1 MEARQSAP
9 LTKTKPSAKRR
20 FFTRVLPLVVGTAL
34 LWNVCSTKWPRD
46 KNAGTKEAIAA
57 ATEKAGK
64 IQLTAPENCTKK
76 AEIYFRAGMDA
87 ETAKVADDCNA
98 IYLGM
103 NLPKVRVTSID
114 VQNPLGHLILNRPPG
129 GWDTKGTDWW
139 AAPISICI
147 NAGFDEKLGDI
158 FMSRGQYWRAA
169 RAYHSAG
176 AKAKEES
183 AREQDR
189 LQVERD
195 NKNNK

>member
-1 MEARQSAP
+1 MALNQSAP
-9 LTKTKPSAKRR
+9 LIKPKPSAKRR

-64 IQLTAPENCTKK
+64 IQLTAPDNCTKK
-76 AEIYFRAGMDA
+76 AEIYFRAGMD
-87 ETAKVADDCNA
+87 EEAKQVVDDCNA

-129 GWDTKGTDWW
+129 GWNMKGTAWW
-139 AAPISICI
+139 GAPITICL
-147 NAGFDEKLGDI
+147 NAGFKEKLGDVY
-158 FMSRGQYWRAA
+158 MARGQYGRAA
-169 RAYHSAG
+169 GAYHSAG
-176 AKAKEES
+176 AEAKAES
-183 AREQDR
+183 ARRQAR
-189 LQVERD
+189 LEMESERQRQ
-195 NKNNK
+195 